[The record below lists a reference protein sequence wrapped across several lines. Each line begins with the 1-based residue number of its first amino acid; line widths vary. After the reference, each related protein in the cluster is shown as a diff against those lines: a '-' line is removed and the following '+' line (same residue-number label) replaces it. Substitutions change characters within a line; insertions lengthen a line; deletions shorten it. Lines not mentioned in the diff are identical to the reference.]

1 MLSHNCLGLYAMQ
14 YALRM
19 AMAHGM
25 ASVNYKHTLYP
36 VVPVYHIIIRRGRF
50 VGWPVIFPIKSM
62 YRAIHFLI
70 TKLIEGLIN
79 YSNIVPAHHRI
90 ALLYYYI
97 LLLEH
102 TLPCKYTYMQWIE
115 VCNCFLIPKS

>member
-70 TKLIEGLIN
+70 TKLIKGLIN

-90 ALLYYYI
+90 ALLYTITGAYLTMQIYI
-97 LLLEH
+97 H
-102 TLPCKYTYMQWIE
+102 T
-115 VCNCFLIPKS
+115 CNGSEYAIVF